1 MFYEIGHRCHYCTK
15 ILCHLVSA
23 LANKLECFGLQP
35 GLIFSAESLPKE
47 SNLWSLFCPQLR
59 ESKKLILGG
68 KHSSLRCPIVDNKK
82 VFYDTD
88 TRKKE
93 DEEERKK
100 WMKDKELEQV
110 RISCNN
116 LVLSGYELSNIWG
129 VLGLI
134 RLKNVIR

>member
-1 MFYEIGHRCHYCTK
+1 M
-15 ILCHLVSA
+15 SA

-35 GLIFSAESLPKE
+35 GLIFAAESLPKIVE
-47 SNLWSLFCPQLR
+47 FLVSACPQLR
-59 ESKKLILGG
+59 ESKKLILGW
-68 KHSSLRCPIVDNKK
+68 KRSSLRCPIVNGKK

-116 LVLSGYELSNIWG
+116 LVLSGYELSNMCG
-129 VLGLI
+129 VLDRVTR
-134 RLKNVIR
+134 RLEKKLPHFKK